1 MMKMLLTVKNLT
13 KTYNKKNVL
22 KNINFSVEE
31 KEIVSI
37 IGPSGSGKSTLLRCI
52 NRMVTPTSGE
62 ILFDRKL
69 ITSANIGEIRK
80 EIGMVFQHFNLFENL
95 TVLENITLAPV
106 KLKLLSQ
113 AEAKK
118 RALAMLKEIN
128 LYDKKDSYPISL
140 SGGEKQRVAI
150 IRTLILEPRLILLDE
165 PTSALDPEMTK
176 EVIELIKH
184 LKDKGITL
192 IIVSH
197 EMEFVKEF
205 SNRIIFIENGKLILD
220 SSYNKIING
229 ENDRV
234 KNFIQDIE
242 K

>member
-1 MMKMLLTVKNLT
+1 
-13 KTYNKKNVL
+13 
-22 KNINFSVEE
+22 
-31 KEIVSI
+31 
-37 IGPSGSGKSTLLRCI
+37 
-52 NRMVTPTSGE
+52 MVTPTSGE

-95 TVLENITLAPV
+95 TVLENIILAPV

>member
-1 MMKMLLTVKNLT
+1 MLLTIKNLT

>member
-1 MMKMLLTVKNLT
+1 MLLTVKNLT

-184 LKDKGITL
+184 LKYKGITL

>member
-1 MMKMLLTVKNLT
+1 MTKMLLTVKNLT
-13 KTYNKKNVL
+13 KTYNKKTVL

-37 IGPSGSGKSTLLRCI
+37 IGPSGSGKSILLRCI

-106 KLKLLSQ
+106 KLKLLSP

>member
-1 MMKMLLTVKNLT
+1 MTKMLLTVKNLT
-13 KTYNKKNVL
+13 KTYNKKTVL

-205 SNRIIFIENGKLILD
+205 SNRIIFIEIGKLILD

>member
-1 MMKMLLTVKNLT
+1 MILLQCILDEC
-13 KTYNKKNVL
+13 L
-22 KNINFSVEE
+22 WI
-31 KEIVSI
+31 EIVSI

>member
-1 MMKMLLTVKNLT
+1 MTKMLLTVKNLT

-95 TVLENITLAPV
+95 TVLENITLSPV

>member
-1 MMKMLLTVKNLT
+1 MLLTVKNLT
-13 KTYNKKNVL
+13 KTYNKKTVL

-80 EIGMVFQHFNLFENL
+80 EIGMVFQQFNLFENL

>member
-1 MMKMLLTVKNLT
+1 MTKMLLTVKNLT
-13 KTYNKKNVL
+13 KTYNKKTVL

-205 SNRIIFIENGKLILD
+205 SSRIIFIENGKLILD

>member
-1 MMKMLLTVKNLT
+1 MLLTVKNLT

-95 TVLENITLAPV
+95 TVHENITLAPV

>member
-1 MMKMLLTVKNLT
+1 MLLTVKNLT

-128 LYDKKDSYPISL
+128 L
-140 SGGEKQRVAI
+140 
-150 IRTLILEPRLILLDE
+150 
-165 PTSALDPEMTK
+165 
-176 EVIELIKH
+176 
-184 LKDKGITL
+184 
-192 IIVSH
+192 
-197 EMEFVKEF
+197 
-205 SNRIIFIENGKLILD
+205 
-220 SSYNKIING
+220 
-229 ENDRV
+229 
-234 KNFIQDIE
+234 
-242 K
+242 

>member
-1 MMKMLLTVKNLT
+1 MTKMLLTVKNLT
-13 KTYNKKNVL
+13 KSYGKKTIL
-22 KNINFSVEE
+22 KNINFSVDE

-52 NRMVTPTSGE
+52 NRMVIPTSGE
-62 ILFDRKL
+62 VLYDRKL
-69 ITSANIGEIRK
+69 ITSANISEIRK

-106 KLKLLSQ
+106 KLKILSET
-113 AEAKK
+113 EAKK
-118 RALAMLKEIN
+118 IALKMLKEIN
-128 LYDKKDSYPISL
+128 LYDKKDAYPVSL

-176 EVIELIKH
+176 EVIELIKK

-220 SSYNKIING
+220 SSYNNIING
-229 ENDRV
+229 ENERV

>member
-1 MMKMLLTVKNLT
+1 MLLTVKNLT

-184 LKDKGITL
+184 LKDKVITL

>member
-1 MMKMLLTVKNLT
+1 MTKMLLTVKNLT
-13 KTYNKKNVL
+13 KTYNKKTVL

-184 LKDKGITL
+184 LKDKSITL

>member
-1 MMKMLLTVKNLT
+1 MTKMLLTVKNLT

-80 EIGMVFQHFNLFENL
+80 EIGMFFQHFNLFENL

>member
-1 MMKMLLTVKNLT
+1 M
-13 KTYNKKNVL
+13 
-22 KNINFSVEE
+22 
-31 KEIVSI
+31 SI

>member
-13 KTYNKKNVL
+13 KTYNKKTVL

>member
-1 MMKMLLTVKNLT
+1 MTKMLLTVKNLT

-95 TVLENITLAPV
+95 TVHENITLAPV

>member
-1 MMKMLLTVKNLT
+1 MLLTVKNLT

-205 SNRIIFIENGKLILD
+205 SNRIIFIENGKLRLD

>member
-1 MMKMLLTVKNLT
+1 MTKMLLTVKNLT

-95 TVLENITLAPV
+95 TVLENIILAPV

>member
-1 MMKMLLTVKNLT
+1 MLLTVKNLT

-95 TVLENITLAPV
+95 TVLENITLAPI
-106 KLKLLSQ
+106 KLKLLSP

>member
-1 MMKMLLTVKNLT
+1 MLLTVKNLT

-95 TVLENITLAPV
+95 TVLENITLAPI
-106 KLKLLSQ
+106 KLKLLSP

-205 SNRIIFIENGKLILD
+205 SSRIIFIENGKLILD
-220 SSYNKIING
+220 SSYNQIING
-229 ENDRV
+229 ENERV

>member
-1 MMKMLLTVKNLT
+1 MTKMLLTVKNLT
-13 KTYNKKNVL
+13 KTYNKKTVL

>member
-1 MMKMLLTVKNLT
+1 MTKMLLTVKNLT
-13 KTYNKKNVL
+13 KTYNKKTVL

-95 TVLENITLAPV
+95 TVLENITLSPV

>member
-1 MMKMLLTVKNLT
+1 MTKMLLTVKNLT

-205 SNRIIFIENGKLILD
+205 SNRIIFIENGK
-220 SSYNKIING
+220 IING

>member
-1 MMKMLLTVKNLT
+1 MLLTVKNLT

-95 TVLENITLAPV
+95 TVLENITLAPI
-106 KLKLLSQ
+106 KLKLLSP

-229 ENDRV
+229 ENERV

>member
-1 MMKMLLTVKNLT
+1 MTKMLLTVKNLT

-205 SNRIIFIENGKLILD
+205 SSRIIFIENGKLILD
-220 SSYNKIING
+220 SSYNKIISG
-229 ENDRV
+229 ENERV

>member
-1 MMKMLLTVKNLT
+1 MLLTVKNLT
-13 KTYNKKNVL
+13 KTYNKKTVL

-205 SNRIIFIENGKLILD
+205 SSRIIFIENGKLILD

>member
-1 MMKMLLTVKNLT
+1 MLLTVKNLT
-13 KTYNKKNVL
+13 KTYNKKTVL

-184 LKDKGITL
+184 LKDTGITL

>member
-1 MMKMLLTVKNLT
+1 MLLTVKNLT

-95 TVLENITLAPV
+95 TVLENITLAPI
-106 KLKLLSQ
+106 KLKLLSP

-205 SNRIIFIENGKLILD
+205 SSRIIFIENGKLILD

-229 ENDRV
+229 ENERV

>member
-1 MMKMLLTVKNLT
+1 MLLTVKKLT

-95 TVLENITLAPV
+95 TVLENIILAPV

>member
-1 MMKMLLTVKNLT
+1 MLLTVKNLT
-13 KTYNKKNVL
+13 KTYNKKTVL

-165 PTSALDPEMTK
+165 PASALDPEMTK

-220 SSYNKIING
+220 SSYNKIINFD
-229 ENDRV
+229 NDLSPP
-234 KNFIQDIE
+234 
-242 K
+242 

>member
-1 MMKMLLTVKNLT
+1 MTKMLLTVKNLT

-22 KNINFSVEE
+22 KNINFNVDE

-69 ITSANIGEIRK
+69 ITGANIGEIRK

-95 TVLENITLAPV
+95 TVLENITLAPI
-106 KLKLLSQ
+106 KLKLLSPI
-113 AEAKK
+113 EAKK

-220 SSYNKIING
+220 SSYDKIING
-229 ENDRV
+229 ENERV

>member
-1 MMKMLLTVKNLT
+1 MLLTVKNLT
-13 KTYNKKNVL
+13 KTYNKKTVL

>member
-1 MMKMLLTVKNLT
+1 MLLTVKNLT

-95 TVLENITLAPV
+95 TVRENITLAPV

>member
-1 MMKMLLTVKNLT
+1 MTKMLLTVKNLT

-95 TVLENITLAPV
+95 TVLENITLAPI
-106 KLKLLSQ
+106 KLKLLSP

>member
-1 MMKMLLTVKNLT
+1 MTKMLLTVKNLT
-13 KTYNKKNVL
+13 KTYNKKTVL

-113 AEAKK
+113 TEAKK

>member
-1 MMKMLLTVKNLT
+1 MLLTVKNLT

-95 TVLENITLAPV
+95 TVLENITLSPV

>member
-1 MMKMLLTVKNLT
+1 MTKMLLTVKNLT